1 MGRVVAWPGSPTHH
15 AAQLEEIERLQ
26 AVEREAVA
34 LLKKVATYRL
44 RGYERIGLASFDKL
58 RDVVEGP

>member
-15 AAQLEEIERLQ
+15 AQQLEEIERLQ

-34 LLKKVATYRL
+34 LLAKVAEYQL
-44 RGYERIGLASFDKL
+44 RGYKHIRLGAHDKL
-58 RDVVEGP
+58 RAAVEGP